1 MRIWKSK
8 KKRIERLVKQYKEG
22 FRLMRHGDG
31 ADEWYGIKI
40 MNEARDELAAMNR
53 DPYGKKIKRLKEEE

>member
-22 FRLMRHGDG
+22 FRLMRNGDG

-53 DPYGKKIKRLKEEE
+53 DPYGEKIERLK

>member
-8 KKRIERLVKQYKEG
+8 KKRIERLVKRYKEG
-22 FRLMRHGDG
+22 FRLMRNGDG

-53 DPYGKKIKRLKEEE
+53 DPYGEKIKRLK

>member
-8 KKRIERLVKQYKEG
+8 KKRIKRLVKQYKEG
-22 FRLMRHGDG
+22 FRLMRNGDG

-53 DPYGKKIKRLKEEE
+53 DPYGEKIQRLK